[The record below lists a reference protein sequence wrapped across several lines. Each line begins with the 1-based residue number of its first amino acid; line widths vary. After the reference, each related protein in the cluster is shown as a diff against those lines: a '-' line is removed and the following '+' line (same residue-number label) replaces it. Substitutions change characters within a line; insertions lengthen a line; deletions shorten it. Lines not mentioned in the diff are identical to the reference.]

1 MSGSGAYLYYP
12 SLPVPDNRVVIGVHA
27 YGFNSATCGPFNRA
41 VRIRPNML
49 AAMCSTTDDMLCF

>member
-27 YGFNSATCGPFNRA
+27 YGRA
-41 VRIRPNML
+41 
-49 AAMCSTTDDMLCF
+49 